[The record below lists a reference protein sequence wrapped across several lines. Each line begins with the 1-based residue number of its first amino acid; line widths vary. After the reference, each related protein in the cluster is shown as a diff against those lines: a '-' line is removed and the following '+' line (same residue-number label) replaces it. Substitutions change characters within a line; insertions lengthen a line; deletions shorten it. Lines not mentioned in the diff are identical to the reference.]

1 MLTSLGVD
9 ALESGCRRNTGL
21 DSKIRHSVVLCES
34 ATIIRS
40 VTIHDIS

>member
-1 MLTSLGVD
+1 MTSPSTSRAVANAG
-9 ALESGCRRNTGL
+9 EL
-21 DSKIRHSVVLCES
+21 DSSLWHSVVLCES